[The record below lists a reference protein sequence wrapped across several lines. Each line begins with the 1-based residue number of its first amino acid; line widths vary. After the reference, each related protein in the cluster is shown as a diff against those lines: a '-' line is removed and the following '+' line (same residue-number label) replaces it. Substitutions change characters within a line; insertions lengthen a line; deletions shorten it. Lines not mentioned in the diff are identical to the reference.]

1 MNDNFHLKGLNG
13 LRAIAAIT
21 VVIGHIELIKSEN
34 GLDNVFLEIQ
44 NWGSLGVNLFFVLS
58 GFLITTL
65 LLREKKTTQNIHLK
79 HFYIRRI
86 LRIWPLY
93 FIILVLSAAI
103 FNYTPSWLTLLL
115 CSTIFPNIAHALS
128 IEWAVSPHIWS
139 IGVEEQFY
147 LFWPTVLK
155 QKISLIIGICL
166 AFIFFYPFL
175 PHVLQYLLIRVG
187 STPNTLVLVEKVF
200 NVLNFNAMATGALF
214 SILYFQKN
222 TLILKVISF
231 SKNINFL
238 FVLLPFVFWFGNIN
252 FGFIQISVYSFL
264 FAWMIVLIVSG
275 TLTVLFEGRVLR
287 FLGKISYGIYMYHWI
302 ILLLTMEYLQPYFES
317 SPFIANY
324 LLYVFVIS
332 VTILIAYLSYEFIEK
347 RILKFK
353 SRFS

>member
-65 LLREKKTTQNIHLK
+65 LLREKNTKQTIHLK
-79 HFYIRRI
+79 NFYIRRI

-93 FIILVLSAAI
+93 FIILISSATI
-103 FNYTPSWLTLLL
+103 FGYTPSWLTLLL

-128 IEWAVSPHIWS
+128 IGWAVSPHIWS

-147 LFWPTVLK
+147 LFWPKILK
-155 QKISLIIGICL
+155 QKTSLIIAICL
-166 AFIFFYPFL
+166 LFIFFYPIL
-175 PHVLQYLLIRVG
+175 PVVLQYIMIRTG
-187 STPNTLVLVEKVF
+187 FSAQTMSLTEKIF

-317 SPFIANY
+317 SPSIANS
-324 LLYVFVIS
+324 LLYVIVIS
-332 VTILIAYLSYEFIEK
+332 LTILIAHLSFEFIEK